1 MDAKEFVR
9 GVRKV
14 VMEGAL
20 DDVLEELSQPSVI
33 TPASREEDLRAW
45 YASLQAPD
53 REMLAFALEEAVDA
67 AVFGLLAVIDGVR
80 SVEDPEVTGKLE
92 LWYEHSS
99 GRRLL
104 SGKLHELLYSMEGP
118 EHCERSGIQ
127 AIDHDPRDLVGSGAV
142 GDVAGGAVVVEWGG
156 FGVAIVLADKND
168 RQIPDGR
175 EVQRLVEC
183 ALV

>member
-127 AIDHDPRDLVGSGAV
+127 AIDHDLAQWEVWRQDDNGNQFYVSGGHTRDEALRVCAELEAHGHQQMYWAV
-142 GDVAGGAVVVEWGG
+142 PASPNRA
-156 FGVAIVLADKND
+156 
-168 RQIPDGR
+168 
-175 EVQRLVEC
+175 
-183 ALV
+183 